1 MAITDDL
8 CVDNALILFPVS
20 CRVHEVHSKRSLQI
34 TVLNLIIN
42 RLMISFY
49 LHPFVGKKKNGQRC
63 R

>member
-8 CVDNALILFPVS
+8 CVDVALILFLVS
-20 CRVHEVHSKRSLQI
+20 CRVHVVHSKRSLQI

-49 LHPFVGKKKNGQRC
+49 LHPLEGK
-63 R
+63 